1 MSHSPFVPFIILC
14 CGTALI
20 LLLLPLVC
28 VQKIFYKGP
37 LILSAIIWLVL
48 TATVNVYV
56 SVLPNRTVDDDLAV
70 VFYIIIVLYTMLPLS
85 LLWSLLFGILST
97 LLQLLIAGLFTSNNT
112 ENLVFQV
119 SFLLKWHRF
128 RRKPVSKVSDQVRHK
143 PACTATED
151 G

>member
-37 LILSAIIWLVL
+37 LIFSAIIWLVL